1 VSLQDTEERIFI
13 NGQIYSRP
21 RFGGPVGA
29 PDNRRFTPDPN
40 PYNIE
45 PEPRG
50 YGQGSVVVPDL
61 RDLLFRPTD
70 TFDISNPVYRPED
83 KVELQPL
90 EVAPNP
96 ETGKRDFLYQYL
108 EQNQEVMGPKT
119 QMFNRFANPDDG
131 TLNNEETEQFMAG
144 APRRIRG
151 KFAPPGAIIKDPHVD
166 SSYYVEP
173 RFFPTTPPPGR
184 GAGPQLPGFV

>member
-1 VSLQDTEERIFI
+1 MEDAAEEKSPAIKL
-13 NGQIYSRP
+13 
-21 RFGGPVGA
+21 
-29 PDNRRFTPDPN
+29 DP
-40 PYNIE
+40 
-45 PEPRG
+45 
-50 YGQGSVVVPDL
+50 SKLDL
-61 RDLLFRPTD
+61 REYRQPGPYIPGEDL
-70 TFDISNPVYRPED
+70 D
-83 KVELQPL
+83 KDQFIRSDRSPIAL
-90 EVAPNP
+90 NR

-131 TLNNEETEQFMAG
+131 TLTFGMEMAG

-166 SSYYVEP
+166 SPYYAEP
-173 RFFPTTPPPGR
+173 RFFPTAPSPGR